1 MLDQEEIATTA
12 AQGNHPMN
20 IENGNM
26 ENVNTTPNV
35 VAIPDTTTYTTDLEV
50 GTENAAEVA
59 PTDTT
64 SITSAPIRRSSHIPK
79 PSTRLRDF
87 STYHTAQHPIQ
98 DFIGNPSPSWKH
110 VETVCG

>member
-1 MLDQEEIATTA
+1 MLDQEEIPTT

-20 IENGNM
+20 IESGNM

-35 VAIPDTTTYTTDLEV
+35 VAILDTTTYMTNLEV
-50 GTENAAEVA
+50 GIENAVEVA
-59 PTDTT
+59 PIDTT
-64 SITSAPIRRSSHIPK
+64 SITSTPIRRSSRIPK

-98 DFIGNPSPSWKH
+98 DFIGY
-110 VETVCG
+110 